1 MPTPN
6 GLAVIAELGDLAGID
21 ILNPRAGDW
30 MILSNDGSPAI
41 IPDTVARFDYRGE
54 SRVSDYPVEQGAFAS
69 YNKVAT
75 PFDVRMVM
83 VCSGLNYAQ
92 SIAQTIKSAIGL
104 SVGQNP
110 MQKSAFLDTLDY
122 MLATTDLFSIVTPD
136 RTYNSVNL
144 VHYDFKRETTNGATL
159 LIVEAWF
166 REIRVTGQATY
177 ARASASPSA
186 ADPVGLGTVHPG
198 DGVTVTLVG
207 PAEPQFP

>member
-83 VCSGLNYAQ
+83 VCSGLVIPNLL
-92 SIAQTIKSAIGL
+92 QTVRGAFGL
-104 SVGQNP
+104 GQNM
-110 MQKSAFLDTLDY
+110 MQKPAFLDTLDY

-166 REIRVTGQATY
+166 RQIRVTGQAAYT
-177 ARASASPSA
+177 RASASPSA

-198 DGVTVTLVG
+198 DSVGVTLVG

>member
-75 PFDVRMVM
+75 PFDIRMVM
-83 VCSGLNYAQ
+83 VCSGLVIPNLLQNVRGAF
-92 SIAQTIKSAIGL
+92 GL
-104 SVGQNP
+104 GQNM

-166 REIRVTGQATY
+166 RQIRVTGQATY
-177 ARASASPSA
+177 TRASASPSA

-198 DGVTVTLVG
+198 DSVGVTLVG